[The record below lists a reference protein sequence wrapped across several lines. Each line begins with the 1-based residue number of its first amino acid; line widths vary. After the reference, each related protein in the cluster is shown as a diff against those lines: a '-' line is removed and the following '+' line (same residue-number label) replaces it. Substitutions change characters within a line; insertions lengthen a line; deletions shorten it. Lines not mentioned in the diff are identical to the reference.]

1 MKRLLT
7 VLVLLVGA
15 AIVFP
20 SGAKADVGYEYVCF
34 RDNDACTVNG
44 VCKNTCTLKVTDNTS
59 SLENVDVTFSVTGDT
74 SKISLVSINPGD
86 GWLNLT
92 GNSAN
97 AKFQAL
103 SPVTASEFVLA
114 TVEYQISDPNADC
127 SVSVSINGTNLTVD
141 INDETTITQPN
152 TGAELPIAILC
163 GAAGIGLIAYLT
175 AKKTKK
181 LYKI

>member
-7 VLVLLVGA
+7 VLILLVG
-15 AIVFP
+15 VGVLFP
-20 SGAKADVGYEYVCF
+20 SIAKADRAFEYSCSK
-34 RDNDACTVNG
+34 DSTCPVNG
-44 VCKNTCTLKVTDNTS
+44 VCKTTCTLKVINNTS
-59 SLENVDVTFSVTGDT
+59 SLESIDVTLNVTGDAN
-74 SKISLVSINPGD
+74 KVSLSSVNAGD

-103 SPVTASEFVLA
+103 TPVTASEFVLA
-114 TVEYQISDPNADC
+114 TVEYEISDQNADC
-127 SVSVSINGTNLTVD
+127 SVNATINGVTKTVTV
-141 INDETTITQPN
+141 NTETITQPD

-163 GAAGIGLIAYLT
+163 GAAGIGIIAYLT